1 MENVVRRNME
11 DAFTSNIE
19 SKAVANSLA
28 ANVGYQAPFQDVALP
43 GVPDTDA
50 EMGFDLNCIDDPEE
64 EFNMEMEAAANDN
77 ESEDDDVYQ
86 DEGVMEQV
94 EQEETEH
101 TVVDQID
108 SMYLGFQAVLGR
120 NITSRT
126 NTFDA
131 YYKMTGGK
139 PMVPFH
145 IDGEDTTSKEEM
157 SIFHE
162 MCKQYSRT
170 VAPGHKDG

>member
-1 MENVVRRNME
+1 MENVVRRNVE
-11 DAFTSNIE
+11 DTFTSNIE

-28 ANVGYQAPFQDVALP
+28 ADVGYQAPFQDVTLP
-43 GVPDTDA
+43 GIPDTDE

-94 EQEETEH
+94 EQEETER

-108 SMYLGFQAVLGR
+108 S
-120 NITSRT
+120 
-126 NTFDA
+126 
-131 YYKMTGGK
+131 
-139 PMVPFH
+139 
-145 IDGEDTTSKEEM
+145 
-157 SIFHE
+157 
-162 MCKQYSRT
+162 
-170 VAPGHKDG
+170 